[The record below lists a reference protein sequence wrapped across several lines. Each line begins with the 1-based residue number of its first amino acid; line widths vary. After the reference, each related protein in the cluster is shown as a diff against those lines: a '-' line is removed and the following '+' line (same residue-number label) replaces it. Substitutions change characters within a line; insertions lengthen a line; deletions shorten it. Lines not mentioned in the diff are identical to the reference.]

1 MPTVVTVRY
10 VLADHNPQEA
20 LESTQELM
28 YEAMDSNSHLVAYRA
43 TSEELDTEAAIA
55 EFELDQFDL
64 DTLGIEAK
72 EEEDEDT
79 DE

>member
-28 YEAMDSNSHLVAYRA
+28 YEAMDSNSTWWLTGY
-43 TSEELDTEAAIA
+43 
-55 EFELDQFDL
+55 Q
-64 DTLGIEAK
+64 
-72 EEEDEDT
+72 
-79 DE
+79 